1 MSRLTFQDG
10 KEEREKM
17 KLRRFKIDKECLRG
31 LEVSITDE
39 REIRH
44 IAKVLR
50 LKAGDEVILFDGEGK
65 ECHAS
70 LTRLSPREISLR
82 LMREPS
88 SAAAESPLKIILGAG
103 LLKSSKFDWLIQK
116 TTELGVAEVVPFYSL
131 HVVPRWEGAPPLA
144 GSKQSRWEKIAS
156 EAAKQCGRAQV
167 PKIHPPRSFEEML
180 AMKPEEATRILL
192 WEKEPAGSL
201 KNVLASSVSPIFA
214 LIGPEGGFSDE
225 EALRAR
231 EAGFQPVRLGPRILR
246 AETAGIVIVSLLQL
260 ALGDLS

>member
-1 MSRLTFQDG
+1 LSRVTFQEG
-10 KEEREKM
+10 KEERKKM

-31 LEVSITDE
+31 LEATITDE
-39 REIRH
+39 GEIRH

-65 ECHAS
+65 EYHAS

-82 LMREPS
+82 LLREPS
-88 SAAAESPLKIILGAG
+88 SVAAESPLKIILGVG

-131 HVVPRWEGAPPLA
+131 HVVPRWEESRTR
-144 GSKQSRWEKIAS
+144 SKQSRWEKIAS

-167 PKIHPPRSFEEML
+167 PKIHSPRSFEEVL
-180 AMKPEEATRILL
+180 AMKSEEATRILL

-201 KNVLASSVSPIFA
+201 KDVLTSPATPIHV

-231 EAGFQPVRLGPRILR
+231 EAGFQPIRLGPRILR
-246 AETAGIVIVSLLQL
+246 AETAGIVIVSLLQFV
-260 ALGDLS
+260 LGDLH

>member
-1 MSRLTFQDG
+1 
-10 KEEREKM
+10 M

-31 LEVSITDE
+31 LEATITDE

-65 ECHAS
+65 EYHAS

-82 LMREPS
+82 LLREPS
-88 SAAAESPLKIILGAG
+88 SVAAESPLEIILGVG

-131 HVVPRWEGAPPLA
+131 HVVPRWEESRTR
-144 GSKQSRWEKIAS
+144 SKQSRWEKIAS
-156 EAAKQCGRAQV
+156 EAAKQCGRARI
-167 PKIHPPRSFEEML
+167 PKIYSPRSFEEML
-180 AMKPEEATRILL
+180 AMESEGATKILL
-192 WEKEPAGSL
+192 WEKGPVRSF
-201 KNVLASSVSPIFA
+201 KNVLPSPASPILV

-231 EAGFQPVRLGPRILR
+231 EAGFQPIRLGPRILR
-246 AETAGIVIVSLLQL
+246 AETAGIVIVSLLQFV
-260 ALGDLS
+260 LGDLS

>member
-1 MSRLTFQDG
+1 LSRVTFQEG

-31 LEVSITDE
+31 LEATITDE
-39 REIRH
+39 GEIRH
-44 IAKVLR
+44 LAKVLR

-65 ECHAS
+65 EYHAS

-82 LMREPS
+82 LLREPS
-88 SAAAESPLKIILGAG
+88 SVVAESPLKIILGVG
-103 LLKSSKFDWLIQK
+103 LLKSSKLDWLIQK

-131 HVVPRWEGAPPLA
+131 HVVPQWEESRARLR
-144 GSKQSRWEKIAS
+144 QSRWEKIAS

-167 PKIHPPRSFEEML
+167 PKIHSPRSFEEVL
-180 AMKPEEATRILL
+180 VMKSEEATKILL

-201 KNVLASSVSPIFA
+201 KNVSPSTASAIYA

-231 EAGFQPVRLGPRILR
+231 GAGFQPIRLGPRVLR
-246 AETAGIVIVSLLQL
+246 AETAGIVIVSLLQFVR
-260 ALGDLS
+260 GDLS